1 MAMDLLQLAKNQQQ
15 DDTVIFEFAV
25 PAKSQS
31 TLPTLGKIETIGLS
45 ELTASDELLA
55 IARAKNGSPMQ
66 IAHELAKQSI
76 ATVNGKPVSFADGTI
91 DILWQKAKP
100 SLRSMILSA
109 YNKLNQPNEE
119 DMDSFLSSMTM
130 KA

>member
-1 MAMDLLQLAKNQQQ
+1 MDLLTLANKQQES
-15 DDTVIFEFAV
+15 TVVFEFAV
-25 PAKSQS
+25 PAKAQS
-31 TLPTLGKIETIGLS
+31 TIQGLGKIETIGLS

-55 IARAKNGSPMQ
+55 IARAKNGSAMQ
-66 IAHELAKQSI
+66 IAHELAKQSL
-76 ATVNGKPVSFADGTI
+76 ATVNGKPISFADGTI

-100 SLRSMILSA
+100 ALRSMILSA

-119 DMDSFLSSMTM
+119 EMDSFLSSMQM